1 MGGLVNGWVQAFFKV
16 GGLGRDCLLMG
27 VGMKTY
33 ITSLRLGEVASSLQV
48 LTNQPPAG

>member
-1 MGGLVNGWVQAFFKV
+1 MGGFRRFFKWV
-16 GGLGRDCLLMG
+16 GWGRDCLLMG